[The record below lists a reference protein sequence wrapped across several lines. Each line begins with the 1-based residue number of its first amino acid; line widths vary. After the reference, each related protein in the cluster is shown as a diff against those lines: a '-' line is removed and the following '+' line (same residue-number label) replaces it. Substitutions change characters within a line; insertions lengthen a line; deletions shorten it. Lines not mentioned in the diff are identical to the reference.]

1 MAPCTNFLALGQ
13 RIGDLQRRMHR
24 VAGQTVGCLKN
35 SHGAVVLMTFRALRD
50 STMFFR
56 MAGRTLLL
64 GMLAHLCL
72 ETGSDLVMAQLAAFF
87 QTGRIGN
94 RDQGLV
100 RIRMAFQALQDR
112 LRTTMGRIMTAAALG
127 HDRRVIVTQR
137 VIGMKNLMAV
147 GTGHCLVPGAVI
159 PQPAIV

>member
-1 MAPCTNFLALGQ
+1 MATCTNFLALAQ
-13 RIGDLQRRMHR
+13 WIGDLQRRMHR

-35 SHGAVVLMTFRALRD
+35 SHGAVVLVTFRTLRD

-72 ETGSDLVMAQLAAFF
+72 EAGSDLVMAQLAAFF
-87 QTGRIGN
+87 QAGRIGN

-100 RIRMAFQALQDR
+100 RIRMAFQTLHDR
-112 LRTTMGRIMTAAALG
+112 LGAAMGRIMTAAALG
-127 HDRRVIVTQR
+127 HDRRVIVAQR
-137 VIGMKNLMAV
+137 IIGMKNLMAV
-147 GTGHCLVPGAVI
+147 GTGHCLVEGAVI
-159 PQPAIV
+159 PQPSIM